1 MLRKYFLFYVLLLSS
16 TVLFSQTE
24 DVIVNRISQTILADD
39 LKSYLKILTSEEQEG
54 RETGKKGQK
63 LAAQFLS
70 GKMKEFGLKP
80 GNDTSFFQLF
90 TVHEL
95 KPGGFIE
102 ADGIKHEFLK
112 DFYFLPGIKD
122 TVISCTE
129 IVFAGYGIE
138 DEKYSD
144 YKNVNVKGKVILILE
159 GEPLGKDSISLISGT
174 KKPSF
179 WAHDIRKKSALAK
192 DKGARAVLY
201 YSKAFSASKSKFHHF
216 IEKPT
221 MVLKEEYNQKDGDRG
236 RMNFFY
242 LGDTLLNEILTKNPA
257 AKKELTKLINTG
269 GRPKKYPFIKS
280 NFKIEIKRTASEVT
294 TENVIGIIEGT
305 DKKDEAIIITAHY
318 DHLGKQ
324 GNDIYY
330 GADDDGSG
338 TAAIL
343 EIAQAFMEASKNGNR
358 PRRTIIIMPVS
369 GEEKG
374 LLGSRYFTLHPVF
387 PLTQIVADLNIDMIG
402 RRDEKYKDEPD
413 YVYVIGSEMLSTDLK
428 NISEE
433 ANQKSVQLKLDYT
446 YDDPDDPNKF
456 YYRSDHY
463 NFAKNN
469 IPVIFYFCGVHEDY
483 HKPSDTYDKIE
494 FGKME
499 KITRLVFYT
508 AWDLAN
514 REERIKLK
522 E

>member
-1 MLRKYFLFYVLLLSS
+1 MLKKYFIFLLLLISLQN
-16 TVLFSQTE
+16 LFSQSE
-24 DVIVNRISQTILADD
+24 NAALNHASQTIIADD
-39 LKSYLKILTSEEQEG
+39 LKSYLKVLTSEEQEG

-63 LAAQFLS
+63 LAAQFLA
-70 GKMKEFGLKP
+70 GKMNEFGLRA

-95 KPGGFIE
+95 KPGGNISVN
-102 ADGIKHEFLK
+102 GVKHDFLK
-112 DFYFLPGIKD
+112 EFYFLPGIKD
-122 TVISCTE
+122 TLIQSSE
-129 IVFAGYGIE
+129 IVFAGYGID

-159 GEPLGKDSISLISGT
+159 GEPIGKDSVSLISGT

-192 DKGARAVLY
+192 DKGAKAVLY
-201 YSKAFSASKSKFHHF
+201 YSKAYTASKSKFHHF

-221 MVLKEEYNQKDGDRG
+221 MVLKEENEKKDGERG

-242 LGDTLLNEILTKNPA
+242 LGDTLLNGLLTKNPA

-269 GRPKKYPFIKS
+269 GRPKKYPLIKGEI
-280 NFKIEIKRTASEVT
+280 KIEIKRTASDVL

-305 DKKDEAIIITAHY
+305 DKKEEAIIITAHY

-343 EIAQAFMEASKNGNR
+343 EIAQAFMVACENGNR

-402 RRDEKYKDEPD
+402 RRDEKYKDDPD

-433 ANQKSVQLKLDYT
+433 ANEKSVQLKLDYT
-446 YDDPDDPNKF
+446 YDDPEDPNKF

-483 HKPSDTYDKIE
+483 HKPTDTYDKIE

-508 AWDLAN
+508 AWELAN
-514 REERIKLK
+514 RDERIKLK